1 LRISALLKAGN
12 DSEHI
17 ARHSLLMIIVGLAAG
32 LSAYLY
38 QLAMGI
44 LLTPPEYATL
54 LSLTS
59 LLLVVSVFGETITLT
74 VAKQTSKLKS
84 QGRLGAV
91 NHIRHRLLK
100 WTFVIGILTFLLVA
114 AFSPLLTGF
123 LKSDSDLYSIL
134 LFSSLALAFP
144 LSSDWGVMQ
153 GLQAFFPLAAA
164 RVVWALARPAL
175 AVLLVYIGLGLSGG
189 LAAVP
194 LSYAVAFVVTV
205 LALRG
210 LSRAGR
216 DTVETEGAGVYA
228 GYTIL
233 ALFSIT
239 MLANIDVVM
248 AKHYLSP
255 DEAGSYSAISVLG
268 RICFY
273 APMGIAL
280 AMFPK
285 TSDSFESKGSHRTL
299 FKKAALLAVLIV
311 APLCLAYAVFPGT
324 IVHFLFSD
332 KYPSVAPNIF
342 IYGLGMSFLSL
353 SYLTMTYF
361 LSIGKTRV
369 AYPLVV
375 STIFQMVLITLF
387 HSSIEDLVRALVIS
401 GAVCLAL
408 VLALFLIPAGKGKD
422 RQSAAPPEGEQPG
435 AI

>member
-1 LRISALLKAGN
+1 M
-12 DSEHI
+12 

-32 LSAYLY
+32 LSGYLY

-44 LLTPPEYATL
+44 LLTGPEYATL

-59 LLLVVSVFGETITLT
+59 LLLIVSVLGDTITLT

-91 NHIRHRLLK
+91 NHTRRRFLK
-100 WTFVIGILTFLLVA
+100 WTTFIGILTFVLAA

-123 LKSDSDLYSIL
+123 LNSDSSLYPIL

-175 AVLLVYIGLGLSGG
+175 AVLLVGIGLGLSGG

-205 LALRG
+205 IALRS
-210 LSRAGR
+210 LSRAGKE
-216 DTVETEGAGVYA
+216 TVETEGAGTYA

-233 ALFSIT
+233 ALLSIT

-248 AKHYLSP
+248 AKHYLPP
-255 DEAGSYSAISVLG
+255 DDAGSYSAISVLG

-285 TSDSFESKGSHRTL
+285 TSDSFESKGSHQTL
-299 FKKAALLAVLIV
+299 FKKAVFLAVLIV
-311 APLCLAYAVFPGT
+311 APLCVVYALFPSP

-332 KYPSVAPNIF
+332 KYSSVSPNIF
-342 IYGLGMSFLSL
+342 MYGLGMSFLSL

-361 LSIGKTRV
+361 LSIGRTRV
-369 AYPLVV
+369 VYPLVA
-375 STIFQMVLITLF
+375 STVLQMVLITLF
-387 HSSIEDLVRALVIS
+387 HSSIEDLVHALVIS
-401 GAVCLAL
+401 GAVSLAL
-408 VLALFLIPAGKGKD
+408 VLSLFLIPARKRGPVN
-422 RQSAAPPEGEQPG
+422 QPASTGEKQ
-435 AI
+435 

>member
-1 LRISALLKAGN
+1 M
-12 DSEHI
+12 
-17 ARHSLLMIIVGLAAG
+17 ARHSLLMITVGLAAG
-32 LSAYLY
+32 LSAYVY
-38 QLAMGI
+38 QLAMRI
-44 LLTPPEYATL
+44 LLTGHEYATL

-59 LLLVVSVFGETITLT
+59 LLLVVSVFGDTITLT
-74 VAKQTSKLKS
+74 AARQTSKLKS

-91 NHIRHRLLK
+91 NHIRHRFLK
-100 WTFVIGILTFLLVA
+100 WTAVIGILMFVLAA

-123 LKSDSDLYSIL
+123 LKSDSSLYSIM

-144 LSSDWGVMQ
+144 LCSDWGVMQ

-175 AVLLVYIGLGLSGG
+175 AVLLVSIGLGLSGG

-205 LALRG
+205 VALRS
-210 LSRAGR
+210 LSRAGK
-216 DTVETEGAGVYA
+216 DTAEIEGAGGYA

-248 AKHYLSP
+248 ATHYLSP
-255 DEAGSYSAISVLG
+255 DDAGSYSTISVLG

-311 APLCLAYAVFPGT
+311 APLCVVYAVFPSP
-324 IVHFLFSD
+324 IVDFLFPD
-332 KYPSVAPNIF
+332 KYPSVAPNMF

-353 SYLTMTYF
+353 AYLTMTYF

-369 AYPLVV
+369 AYPLVMSAV
-375 STIFQMVLITLF
+375 LQMVLLTLF
-387 HSSIEDLVRALVIS
+387 HSSIEDLVHAFVIS
-401 GAVCLAL
+401 GAVSLAL
-408 VLALFLIPAGKGKD
+408 VLSLFLIPASKGGPVN
-422 RQSAAPPEGEQPG
+422 QPAPARSNRHGRCD
-435 AI
+435 

>member
-1 LRISALLKAGN
+1 M
-12 DSEHI
+12 
-17 ARHSLLMIIVGLAAG
+17 ARHSLLMITVGLAAG
-32 LSAYLY
+32 LSGYLY

-44 LLTPPEYATL
+44 LLTVPEYATL

-59 LLLVVSVFGETITLT
+59 LLLIVSVFGDTITLT

-91 NHIRHRLLK
+91 NHIRHRFLK
-100 WTFVIGILTFLLVA
+100 WAFVVGLLTFVLA
-114 AFSPLLTGF
+114 AALSPLLTRF
-123 LKSDSDLYSIL
+123 LKSENSLYSIL

-164 RVVWALARPAL
+164 RVAWALARPAI
-175 AVLLVYIGLGLSGG
+175 AVLLVIVGLDLWGG

-205 LALRG
+205 LALRS

-228 GYTIL
+228 VYTIL
-233 ALFSIT
+233 ALLAIT

-248 AKHYLSP
+248 ANYYLP
-255 DEAGSYSAISVLG
+255 KEDAGSYSAISVLG
-268 RICFY
+268 RICLY

-285 TSDSFESKGSHRTL
+285 TSDSFETRGSHRTL
-299 FKKAALLAVLIV
+299 FKKALLLAVLIV
-311 APLCLAYAVFPGT
+311 APLCLVYAVFPSH

-332 KYPSVAPNIF
+332 KYSSVAPNIF
-342 IYGLGMSFLSL
+342 KYGLGMSFLSL

-361 LSIGKTRV
+361 LSIGKTRAV
-369 AYPLVV
+369 YPLVV
-375 STIFQMVLITLF
+375 SAILQILLIALF
-387 HSSIEDLVRALVIS
+387 HSSIEDMVRVFVIS

-408 VLALFLIPAGKGKD
+408 VLTLFLIPGSKG
-422 RQSAAPPEGEQPG
+422 SAVNQPATTGEKR
-435 AI
+435 

>member
-1 LRISALLKAGN
+1 M
-12 DSEHI
+12 
-17 ARHSLLMIIVGLAAG
+17 ARHSLLMIVVGLAAG
-32 LSAYLY
+32 LSGYLY

-44 LLTPPEYATL
+44 LLTGPEYATL

-59 LLLVVSVFGETITLT
+59 LLLIVSVFGDTITLT

-91 NHIRHRLLK
+91 NHIRRRFLK
-100 WTFVIGILTFLLVA
+100 WTFVIGILAFLLAV
-114 AFSPLLTGF
+114 AFSPLLRGF
-123 LKSDSDLYSIL
+123 IKSDSSLYSIL
-134 LFSSLALAFP
+134 LFSSLTLAFP
-144 LSSDWGVMQ
+144 LCSDWGVMQ
-153 GLQAFFPLAAA
+153 GLQDFFPLAAA
-164 RVVWALARPAL
+164 RVAWALARPVL
-175 AVLLVYIGLGLSGG
+175 AVLLVYVGLGLSGG

-205 LALRG
+205 VGLRR
-210 LSRAGR
+210 LSRAGSEA
-216 DTVETEGAGVYA
+216 VGTEGAGAYA

-233 ALFSIT
+233 ALLSIT

-248 AKHYLSP
+248 ANHYLP
-255 DEAGSYSAISVLG
+255 KDEAASYSAISVLG

-285 TSDSFESKGSHRTL
+285 TSDSFESKGSHRAL
-299 FKKAALLAVLIV
+299 FRKAALLAVLIV
-311 APLCLAYAVFPGT
+311 APLCLIYAVFPSH

-369 AYPLVV
+369 AYPLAV
-375 STIFQMVLITLF
+375 SAILQTLLIALF
-387 HSSIEDLVRALVIS
+387 HSSIEDLVHALVIS
-401 GAVCLAL
+401 GAASLAL
-408 VLALFLIPAGKGKD
+408 VLTLFVIPTRRGSTVDQPA
-422 RQSAAPPEGEQPG
+422 SSTVEQ
-435 AI
+435 

>member
-1 LRISALLKAGN
+1 LRISALLKAQN
-12 DSEHI
+12 DPDHM

-32 LSAYLY
+32 LSGYLY

-44 LLTPPEYATL
+44 LLTGPEYATL

-59 LLLVVSVFGETITLT
+59 LLLIVSVFGDTITLT
-74 VAKQTSKLKS
+74 VAKQTSKPKS

-100 WTFVIGILTFLLVA
+100 WTFVIGILTFVLAA
-114 AFSPLLTGF
+114 AFSPLLTEF
-123 LKSDSDLYSIL
+123 LNSDSSLYSIL
-134 LFSSLALAFP
+134 LFSSLVLTFP

-175 AVLLVYIGLGLSGG
+175 AVLLVGIGLGLSGG

-194 LSYAVAFVVTV
+194 LSYAVAFVVTA
-205 LALRG
+205 LALRS
-210 LSRAGR
+210 LSRAGT
-216 DTVETEGAGVYA
+216 DTGETEGAGVYA
-228 GYTIL
+228 VYTIL
-233 ALFSIT
+233 ALLAIT

-248 AKHYLSP
+248 AKHYLP
-255 DEAGSYSAISVLG
+255 EEAGSYSAISVLG
-268 RICFY
+268 RMCFY

-285 TSDSFESKGSHRTL
+285 TSDSFESKGGHRTL
-299 FKKAALLAVLIV
+299 FKKAVLLAVLIV
-311 APLCLAYAVFPGT
+311 APLCLVYALFPSP

-342 IYGLGMSFLSL
+342 VYGLGMSFLSL

-369 AYPLVV
+369 AYPLLV
-375 STIFQMVLITLF
+375 SAILQMVLITLF
-387 HSSIEDLVRALVIS
+387 HSSIEDLVRALAIS

-408 VLALFLIPAGKGKD
+408 VLTLFLIPARKG
-422 RQSAAPPEGEQPG
+422 SAVGQP
-435 AI
+435 ASTAENEKQ